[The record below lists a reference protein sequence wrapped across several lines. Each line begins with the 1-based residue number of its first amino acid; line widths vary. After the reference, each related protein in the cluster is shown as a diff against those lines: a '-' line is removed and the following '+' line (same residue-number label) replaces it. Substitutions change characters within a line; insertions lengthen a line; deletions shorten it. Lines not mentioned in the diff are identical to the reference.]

1 MYRSCFN
8 KCDWTNSECLYVNV
22 SEAIYPDQ
30 PETTTE
36 CEGND
41 NRQAGG
47 GEKDNI
53 TPKQTGKG
61 S

>member
-1 MYRSCFN
+1 M
-8 KCDWTNSECLYVNV
+8 NV

-30 PETTTE
+30 PETTTTE

-53 TPKQTGKG
+53 TQKQTGKR